1 MYSIVY
7 FILCSCIFLG
17 SDAARKR
24 NYSGDDARRGS
35 SASAPLSPLGV
46 VRSQALP
53 VPVAATGSTSSM
65 GQTVLTLRQVP
76 IEVMASSSALLP
88 QPSFRESVH
97 VTQLT
102 LERVSSDSELDPIQ
116 SSGEPVS
123 SLSPEWPTSDL
134 HARARSYSARDE
146 RLRRGTRFRIM
157 RVMVFDILVLERYQL
172 RIVNF
177 IFRLLQILR
186 EES

>member
-1 MYSIVY
+1 MHIYVLILYCIYS
-7 FILCSCIFLG
+7 ILCSCIFLG

-35 SASAPLSPLGV
+35 SASAPLAPPLGV

-134 HARARSYSARDE
+134 HTRARSYSARDE

-157 RVMVFDILVLERYQL
+157 RVMAIY
-172 RIVNF
+172 
-177 IFRLLQILR
+177 
-186 EES
+186 